1 MEESQMNVKCSGCK
15 KDSGEPIAKSF
26 DGAVTHHHHYWI
38 RYDHYGIQTGMY
50 CDECYE
56 SNDSSLYPY
65 RKDDYYDPAYAGEM
79 LEEDY

>member
-1 MEESQMNVKCSGCK
+1 MSNVRCSGCK
-15 KDSGEPIAKSF
+15 KDSGESISKFF
-26 DGAVTHHHHYWI
+26 DGAVTHHHHHWI
-38 RYDHYGIQTGMY
+38 RYDYYGIQTGMY
-50 CDECYE
+50 CDECYK

>member
-1 MEESQMNVKCSGCK
+1 MNNVKCSGCK
-15 KDSGEPIAKSF
+15 KDSGEFISKFF
-26 DGAVTHHHHYWI
+26 DGAVTHHYHPWI

-79 LEEDY
+79 LEEEDW

>member
-1 MEESQMNVKCSGCK
+1 M
-15 KDSGEPIAKSF
+15 
-26 DGAVTHHHHYWI
+26 

-50 CDECYE
+50 CDKCYN

-79 LEEDY
+79 LEEEDW